1 MAERRVLRNLALPH
15 WQLFADYKNVR
26 DNFAKGASLVQV
38 FAVTLSSKLKRP
50 AKEIG
55 PKMTSDFARIASERE
70 EVSKKGTHALWLKYF
85 LKRGKSLLNSFGVLR
100 RFALW
105 TLTTFVEVY
114 YYRLMISD
122 VVQSKIT
129 GLLRSLKKNARD
141 PENLEFR
148 FQYAKKA
155 LNSCLSS

>member
-1 MAERRVLRNLALPH
+1 MVEILFKTRKIFAELFRSSSPVL
-15 WQLFADYKNVR
+15 V
-26 DNFAKGASLVQV
+26 
-38 FAVTLSSKLKRP
+38 
-50 AKEIG
+50 
-55 PKMTSDFARIASERE
+55 
-70 EVSKKGTHALWLKYF
+70 
-85 LKRGKSLLNSFGVLR
+85 
-100 RFALW
+100 FALW

-122 VVQSKIT
+122 VVLSKIT
-129 GLLRSLKKNARD
+129 GLLRSLENNARD